1 LNQYVVSLKDNPW
14 LNKYCLKEILKQQSA
29 ISVPAAGFVAIGAK
43 LTVFIVVLNQ
53 ELKKTLNTDDVV
65 GGGATTAAQ
74 ISTIALG
81 STLKNL
87 QQIHDLT
94 RSAGHLDGGNIV
106 NGGSDC

>member
-1 LNQYVVSLKDNPW
+1 
-14 LNKYCLKEILKQQSA
+14 
-29 ISVPAAGFVAIGAK
+29 
-43 LTVFIVVLNQ
+43 
-53 ELKKTLNTDDVV
+53 LKKDFNTDDVV

-81 STLKNL
+81 STTLKNL

-106 NGGSDC
+106 NGGQTVNVSAGKASLEVLRMILQHFSFEWLGINGASIPLNSLLT

>member
-1 LNQYVVSLKDNPW
+1 LL
-14 LNKYCLKEILKQQSA
+14 LLAL
-29 ISVPAAGFVAIGAK
+29 K

-81 STLKNL
+81 STTFKNYL